1 MLYHPD
7 ERFTVEI
14 DCQPERI
21 LVEADRLRL
30 QQVIL
35 NLGRN
40 STKFVD
46 NGFVRL
52 GARVEDGN
60 VALFVEDSG
69 PGVPIEKRNN
79 LFCRFQES
87 LDSMAQ
93 GTGVGLNLCKSL
105 VDLMQGDIW
114 LDESFET
121 GIKGRPGSRI
131 VIDLK
136 KSPTLS
142 DAKEN
147 SMLISTRALSDDAFL
162 EEGWAPLP
170 TSLNILFVDDDRIL
184 RKLGLRTMAK
194 LVPSWNV
201 REASS
206 GETALQLLKTE
217 SFDIIFMDQYMASS
231 SGQALKGTETIRA
244 LRAEGVT
251 SIVCGLSANNLE
263 DNFKDAG
270 ANKFILK
277 PFPCKKDE
285 LIPVLTSLLYTRPP

>member
-1 MLYHPD
+1 
-7 ERFTVEI
+7 
-14 DCQPERI
+14 
-21 LVEADRLRL
+21 
-30 QQVIL
+30 
-35 NLGRN
+35 
-40 STKFVD
+40 
-46 NGFVRL
+46 
-52 GARVEDGN
+52 
-60 VALFVEDSG
+60 
-69 PGVPIEKRNN
+69 
-79 LFCRFQES
+79 
-87 LDSMAQ
+87 
-93 GTGVGLNLCKSL
+93 
-105 VDLMQGDIW
+105 MQGDIW
-114 LDESFET
+114 LDEYFET

-136 KSPTLS
+136 KSPSLS

-184 RKLGLRTMAK
+184 RKLGVRTLAK

-201 REASS
+201 QEASS

-263 DNFKDAG
+263 ANFKDAG
-270 ANKFILK
+270 ANDFILK

-285 LIPVLTSLLYTRPP
+285 LIPVLRSLLSTRPL